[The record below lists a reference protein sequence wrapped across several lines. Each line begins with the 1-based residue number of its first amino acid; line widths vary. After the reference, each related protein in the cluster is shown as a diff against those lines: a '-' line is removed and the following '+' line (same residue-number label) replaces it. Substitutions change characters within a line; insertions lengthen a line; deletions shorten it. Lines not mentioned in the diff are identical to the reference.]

1 MTTRL
6 FDTGIFDSGIFK
18 TDEPS
23 LGIFSTPPFDTGI
36 FDHAAGEQ
44 GIFST
49 PPFDTGIFDHRVTT
63 TTSAPPAGGSWAWLD
78 AFRPRRRQDA
88 PTEEP
93 KPKRKRRKRVKADTI
108 DLAPDGP
115 VEVQTGIVETVPAW
129 DALVELQRIQN
140 EAAEARRQRLRAI
153 ALADDEWLMMQ

>member
-1 MTTRL
+1 MA
-6 FDTGIFDSGIFK
+6 GIFDSGIFK
-18 TDEPS
+18 AGTFDQAAS
-23 LGIFSTPPFDTGI
+23 SSCIFDTGI
-36 FDHAAGEQ
+36 FDQ
-44 GIFST
+44 
-49 PPFDTGIFDHRVTT
+49 GIFDHCPDAV
-63 TTSAPPAGGSWAWLD
+63 AQQPAAGGQWRDWL
-78 AFRPRRRQDA
+78 PRRPDVSQEDT
-88 PTEEP
+88 PEL
-93 KPKRKRRKRVKADTI
+93 KPKRKKRKRVKADTI

>member
-18 TDEPS
+18 TDEPIP
-23 LGIFSTPPFDTGI
+23 GIFE
-36 FDHAAGEQ
+36 A
-44 GIFST
+44 

-63 TTSAPPAGGSWAWLD
+63 TTSAPAAGGSWAWLD
-78 AFRPRRRQDA
+78 AFSPRRRQEA
-88 PTEEP
+88 PTEAP
-93 KPKRKRRKRVKADTI
+93 KPKRKKRKRLKADTI

-115 VEVQTGIVETVPAW
+115 VEVQTGIVEAVPVW
-129 DALVELQRIQN
+129 DVLAELQRIQN